1 MKIRFC
7 GAAEGVTGSCHHVTT
22 EKSSFLLD
30 CGMFQGNKANV
41 ARNKE
46 AFPFDVKDIEF
57 VILSHAHVDH
67 CGRLPLLVKR
77 GYDGP
82 IYCTDATA
90 DLLEIMLLDSAYIQ
104 EKDTEYI
111 NKKNARLGKPLVE
124 PLYTAADAEAALR
137 LVEPV
142 LYDVQ
147 KALNEEV
154 TVKFTEAGHILGSAA
169 IELWVDG
176 TKLVFSG
183 DLGVRNRPIL
193 RDPDVIKDADIV
205 MMESTYGNRI
215 HPPAA
220 AGINE
225 LAAAIKKTVRR
236 GGTAVIPCFAVGR
249 TQEILYDI
257 NQLLLKD
264 KDFAAVMKNVKVYVD
279 SPMAG
284 KATEVFKKNA
294 QVFDTEAREI
304 LLSGDNPISF
314 ENLHFVKDVKES
326 QLLNVDKSPK
336 VILSSSGMCDAG
348 RIKHH
353 LKHNLWDARNSV
365 IFVGYQAEGT
375 LGRIITD
382 GAEEVRIF
390 GETIK
395 VAAEIIDLKGFSG
408 HADQNDLISWLGNF
422 DPAPERVFLVHGEE
436 QAKLD
441 LAAVIEETMGI
452 KAVPVLKSGIVDLS
466 EVVDDAAIRL
476 TPREKEALKL
486 EALLEMRGK
495 LAEIHRSIEHIL
507 YTTELAADESLTDE
521 KLQLLNE
528 HLMELE
534 KHTLNLGSTVTDMQ
548 N

>member
-30 CGMFQGNKANV
+30 CGMFQGNKANA

-176 TKLVFSG
+176 TKLQSPEYV
-183 DLGVRNRPIL
+183 L
-193 RDPDVIKDADIV
+193 
-205 MMESTYGNRI
+205 
-215 HPPAA
+215 PP
-220 AGINE
+220 
-225 LAAAIKKTVRR
+225 
-236 GGTAVIPCFAVGR
+236 
-249 TQEILYDI
+249 
-257 NQLLLKD
+257 
-264 KDFAAVMKNVKVYVD
+264 
-279 SPMAG
+279 
-284 KATEVFKKNA
+284 
-294 QVFDTEAREI
+294 
-304 LLSGDNPISF
+304 
-314 ENLHFVKDVKES
+314 
-326 QLLNVDKSPK
+326 
-336 VILSSSGMCDAG
+336 
-348 RIKHH
+348 
-353 LKHNLWDARNSV
+353 
-365 IFVGYQAEGT
+365 
-375 LGRIITD
+375 
-382 GAEEVRIF
+382 
-390 GETIK
+390 
-395 VAAEIIDLKGFSG
+395 
-408 HADQNDLISWLGNF
+408 
-422 DPAPERVFLVHGEE
+422 
-436 QAKLD
+436 
-441 LAAVIEETMGI
+441 
-452 KAVPVLKSGIVDLS
+452 
-466 EVVDDAAIRL
+466 
-476 TPREKEALKL
+476 
-486 EALLEMRGK
+486 
-495 LAEIHRSIEHIL
+495 
-507 YTTELAADESLTDE
+507 
-521 KLQLLNE
+521 
-528 HLMELE
+528 
-534 KHTLNLGSTVTDMQ
+534 
-548 N
+548 